1 MFYIIESSNNPQWNL
16 ACEEYLFK
24 GLNIPIIRL
33 WQNSPSVI
41 IGLHQNSYAEIN
53 HQYVRENNIPVVRRL
68 SGGGAV
74 FHDLG
79 NINFTFIDERIP
91 GESNSEMFA
100 RFTAPIVRALHKL
113 GIEAYLEGRNDLMI
127 KGMKFSGNA
136 VATYRNRVLQ
146 HGTLL
151 FSSSISNL
159 DKALISR
166 AEQFK
171 DKSVKSI
178 KSRVTN
184 ISEHLEKKI
193 TISQFLQHITNSL
206 ISERGQY
213 NPYIYTVEDLAA
225 IAKLHLKKYSQD
237 SWNWG
242 LSPKF
247 SYSKSSRFPFGL
259 LELHMEVEQG
269 IIKEIKFFGNFF
281 FNLESSGLEELLRG
295 TPLTPE
301 AIERRIEKINLPDY
315 FNGIAKEEFL
325 SIFF

>member
-1 MFYIIESSNNPQWNL
+1 MYYLIERSNDAQWNL

-24 GLNIPIIRL
+24 QIDVPIIRL
-33 WQNSPSVI
+33 WQNEPSVI
-41 IGLHQNSYAEIN
+41 IGLHQNAYAEIN
-53 HQYVRENNIPVVRRL
+53 SQYVRERNIPVVRRL

-79 NINFTFIDERIP
+79 NINFTFIDQKVP

-100 RFTAPIVRALHKL
+100 RFTAPILEALKNL

-166 AEQFK
+166 PEHFVG
-171 DKSVKSI
+171 KSVKSI
-178 KSRVTN
+178 KARVTN
-184 ISEHLEKKI
+184 ISEHLNKKMS
-193 TISQFLQHITNSL
+193 ISEFTRYIQQSL
-206 ISERGQY
+206 IAEKGVYTPY
-213 NPYIYTVEDLAA
+213 NYSVDDLAA
-225 IAKLHLKKYSQD
+225 ISKLYLQKYSQD

-247 SYSKSSRFPFGL
+247 KYSKSKRFSFGL
-259 LELHMEVEQG
+259 LELMMEVEEG
-269 IIKEIKFFGNFF
+269 VIRRVKFFGNFF
-281 FNLESSGLEELLRG
+281 FNIESSSLEELLVG
-295 TPLTPE
+295 CPLTPE
-301 AIERRIEKINLPDY
+301 AIGKRIEKINLPDY
-315 FNGIAKEEFL
+315 FHGIDREEFL
-325 SIFF
+325 SLFF